1 MRFVTSRT
9 THKKTKQRGIV
20 KNTLEKLKLN
30 TENVQTTQK
39 RAGKGNKGAKAEIIK
54 KSPQI
59 YKMVDL
65 NSNISII
72 ELNANS
78 LTSQIKRQRVSE

>member
-1 MRFVTSRT
+1 M
-9 THKKTKQRGIV
+9 V

-54 KSPQI
+54 KAPK
-59 YKMVDL
+59 Y
-65 NSNISII
+65 
-72 ELNANS
+72 
-78 LTSQIKRQRVSE
+78 IKW